1 MGRRL
6 PAFNLMDTRYQ
17 TLTQKM
23 IELCKKIHK
32 EKYLDFEST
41 YQEAFL
47 VIKAEVDT
55 KQKLLFEKHSS
66 DLSSAF
72 KTALEQK
79 HQSEQPISVDVKNI
93 FQDK

>member
-32 EKYLDFEST
+32 EKNLDFEST

-47 VIKAEVDT
+47 VIKGEVDT

>member
-23 IELCKKIHK
+23 IELCKRIHK
-32 EKYLDFEST
+32 EKNLDFEST

-79 HQSEQPISVDVKNI
+79 HQSEQPVSVDVKNI

>member
-32 EKYLDFEST
+32 EKNLDFELT

-55 KQKLLFEKHSS
+55 KQKPFFEKHSS
-66 DLSSAF
+66 DLASAF

-79 HQSEQPISVDVKNI
+79 QQSEQPIIVDVKNI
-93 FQDK
+93 FHEK